1 MLRAALGALLGLALA
16 APGPLHAAPTR
27 DTEPVR
33 AELEVRIDPGTRD
46 LTGSGTWVVAAG
58 RSWRV
63 TLGERFAVQRFLVD
77 GKPGPAA
84 TAAAEGLRAWRLPAA
99 PRERRIE
106 IDWHGRLEALDATLD
121 HRTVLTYAAPVSA
134 PRGTFLPSAT
144 RWHPVFDGAGLA
156 YRIAI
161 DVPEGQHGIVPGAPS
176 GERTGGGRRVQ
187 SYVFEQPESAIDLM
201 AGPYRVTQRDFVVA
215 DGRKIALRALLHPEI
230 ADRGDGDLDAVERYL
245 RLYEGWIGPYPYEA
259 FSVVSSP
266 TPTGFGMPTLTYL
279 GVEVLRLPFIRD
291 TSLGHEVLHNWWGN
305 GVRPDYARGNWSEG
319 LTTFMADYAYREQ
332 AGAEAAREM
341 RLAWLRD
348 FAALGSAA
356 DRPLAAFT
364 SRTHGAEQVVGY
376 HKAAMVFLMLRDA
389 IGTEAF
395 DRGLRAFWREHR
407 GGVAS
412 WDDLRTA
419 FEAASKRELGPYFA
433 QWLDRAGAPSLR
445 LASATAARDGARWR
459 VDVELTQSAPAY
471 RLRVPLALRFDGGT
485 EETRWVE
492 FEGERAR
499 FTLLADR
506 RPESR
511 RPGPEARVFRRLA
524 PGEAPPILRQSMLD
538 PATMTVLAG
547 AATTG
552 ESLARRL
559 TEHPLRAAPDRR
571 RRRRR
576 SLCCSWAW
584 RRRSTA
590 TSRATTCR
598 AGRRELGAA
607 GATATAL
614 GVDHGATQRRAAHGG
629 RGPRRGRA
637 RGPRPAAAPLRPA
650 ELARVRRI
658 DGDRERRVAVTA
670 AAHCPRRRLSAA
682 APPPLPFRV
691 ARCPR
696 SRSSRN
702 CLRHTPPP

>member
-1 MLRAALGALLGLALA
+1 MSCAALGVLLGLALA
-16 APGPLHAAPTR
+16 APGPIHAAPTHAA
-27 DTEPVR
+27 PVR
-33 AELEVRIDPGTRD
+33 AELEVRIDPVTRE
-46 LTGSGTWVVAAG
+46 LAGRGTWMVAAD
-58 RSWRV
+58 RPWRV
-63 TLGERFAVQRFLVD
+63 TLDERFDVQRFLVD
-77 GKPGPAA
+77 GRPGPAA
-84 TAAAEGLRAWRLPAA
+84 TASAEGLRAWRLPGA

-106 IDWHGRLEALDATLD
+106 IDWRGRLEALDATLD
-121 HRTVLTYAAPVSA
+121 HRAVLTHAEPVSA
-134 PRGTFLPSAT
+134 PRGTFMPSVA

-161 DVPEGQHGIVPGAPS
+161 DLPEGQHAIVPGTPS

-187 SYVFEQPESAIDLM
+187 SYAFEQPESAIDLM
-201 AGPYRVTQRDFVVA
+201 AGPYSVTQRSFAAA
-215 DGRKIALRALLHPEI
+215 DGRKIVLRALLHPEI
-230 ADRGDGDLDAVERYL
+230 AERGEGDLDAVERYL
-245 RLYEGWIGPYPYEA
+245 RLYEGWIGPYPYES

-356 DRPLAAFT
+356 DRPLAAFS

-407 GGVAS
+407 GGTAS

-419 FEAASKRELGPYFA
+419 FEAASRRDLAPYFA
-433 QWLDRAGAPSLR
+433 QWLDRTGAPSLH
-445 LASATAARDGARWR
+445 LASATAVRAGAQWR
-459 VDVELTQSAPAY
+459 VDVELTQSAPPY
-471 RLRVPLALRFDGGT
+471 RLRVPLALGFDGR
-485 EETRWVE
+485 EEEKRWVD

-499 FTLLADR
+499 FTLVADR
-506 RPESR
+506 RPKAITLD
-511 RPGPEARVFRRLA
+511 PDARVFRRLA
-524 PGEAPPILRQSMLD
+524 PGEAPPILRQAMLD

-547 AATTG
+547 AAATG

-559 TEHPLRAAPDRR
+559 AEHPLRLHPMTAAPPQQPLLLVGLMAEVDRYLARHALPR
-571 RRRRR
+571 RPP
-576 SLCCSWAW
+576 
-584 RRRSTA
+584 
-590 TSRATTCR
+590 
-598 AGRRELGAA
+598 ELDAAA
-607 GATATAL
+607 GTATAW
-614 GVDHGATQRRAAHGG
+614 AWTTEG
-629 RGPRRGRA
+629 RGGAPLTVVAARDEAALAAVARPLPHYGRQSWLVFDGSKAVA
-637 RGPRPAAAPLRPA
+637 RGVWPSRPQ
-650 ELARVRRI
+650 RI
-658 DGDRERRVAVTA
+658 ALGDG
-670 AAHCPRRRLSAA
+670 
-682 APPPLPFRV
+682 
-691 ARCPR
+691 
-696 SRSSRN
+696 
-702 CLRHTPPP
+702 